1 MRMSHGSPN
10 APSPLLKVPIS
21 NGKLGVRNAN
31 HSCMGSHLEGCIF
44 QVFLSASRQ
53 KNHWEV
59 MLCGQAGGMLRAMAG
74 EPWEWGCVGNQ
85 AESSGY

>member
-31 HSCMGSHLEGCIF
+31 HSCMGSLLEGCIF

-59 MLCGQAGGMLRAMAG
+59 MLCGMLRAMAG
-74 EPWEWGCVGNQ
+74 EP
-85 AESSGY
+85 